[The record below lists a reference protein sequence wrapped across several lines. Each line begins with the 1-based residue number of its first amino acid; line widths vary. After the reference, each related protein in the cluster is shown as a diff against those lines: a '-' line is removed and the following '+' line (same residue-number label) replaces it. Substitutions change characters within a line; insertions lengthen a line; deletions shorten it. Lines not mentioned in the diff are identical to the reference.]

1 MAGCG
6 DSAEPTD
13 SASPA
18 GGPKSALEHE
28 RPTATAAWMADCLNR
43 GGLDAERR
51 SRTVAR
57 GFDDDGTLVVVTLH
71 ASSADASAFLR
82 QLYTSAT
89 PAVRGG
95 RFVAA
100 NLDMS
105 SAAAT
110 AALLCLRRFKDFE
123 QRGVR

>member
-1 MAGCG
+1 
-6 DSAEPTD
+6 
-13 SASPA
+13 
-18 GGPKSALEHE
+18 
-28 RPTATAAWMADCLNR
+28 MADCLDR

-51 SRTVAR
+51 DRTTAR
-57 GFDDDGTLVVVTLH
+57 GFDDDGTLVIVTLH
-71 ASSADASAFLR
+71 SSRSDASAFLR
-82 QLYTSAT
+82 QLYASAT

-110 AALLCLRRFKDFE
+110 AALLCLRQFNDFE